1 MVHTK
6 FNSNYLTGFS
16 RVSLVICV
24 FVFCR
29 RSVLVV
35 PATIVPQVV
44 IIRFVF
50 PGGHWVL
57 DWCLLVHLAKIVVH
71 RRGWG
76 VPSRQ
81 GRWWRYNF
89 SIGGDHREAATIFIL
104 SLGLAP
110 TATVTAP
117 RSIDRL
123 AEPLSG
129 RRHGD
134 RGRDDVTILNGARG
148 ACLRP
153 HGRNW
158 G

>member
-6 FNSNYLTGFS
+6 FSSNYLSGFS

-50 PGGHWVL
+50 PGRHWIL
-57 DWCLLVHLAKIVVH
+57 DWCLVVHLAKIVAH
-71 RRGWG
+71 GSGRG
-76 VPSRQ
+76 VPSRR

-89 SIGGDHREAATIFIL
+89 SIGRAHREAATIFIL

-153 HGRNW
+153 HGRKW